1 MEPAFTTAQAR
12 LVGVRP
18 DRLRAGDLLTPT
30 SGVRSRRSDDITHVS
45 TAHAYALV
53 LPRPFAFSHETAA
66 RLFGLPV
73 PRPWKAGQPLHV
85 MRPTGTPLVVRAGI
99 TSHRGLERRY
109 TEFARALPVTDPL
122 ETWAD
127 LAGTLAEDDVL
138 AVADAL
144 LAQGLAR
151 PKDLERAAADRRTK
165 GCGALRRC
173 AAAARPGAASP
184 WESKARHTFIT
195 WGLPEPELNVDVR
208 SSDGRWLARPDFLW
222 RARRVVGEYDGDQ
235 HRTDRAQWQ
244 YERERRA
251 RLEDAGF
258 TYVEMTSL
266 SLTSPRHRDALR
278 ERLTRLLLG

>member
-1 MEPAFTTAQAR
+1 MTVVNTAR
-12 LVGVRP
+12 
-18 DRLRAGDLLTPT
+18 
-30 SGVRSRRSDDITHVS
+30 
-45 TAHAYALV
+45 AYALV
-53 LPRPFAFSHETAA
+53 LPRPFAFSHLTAA
-66 RLFGLPV
+66 RLLGLPT
-73 PRPWKAGQPLHV
+73 PRPWTPDERLHV
-85 MRPTGTPLVVRAGI
+85 MRPKGTSLLTRAGVHG
-99 TSHRGLERRY
+99 HRGLERRHTDFVEGLAV
-109 TEFARALPVTDPL
+109 TEPL

-127 LAGTLAEDDVL
+127 LGHELAQDD
-138 AVADAL
+138 L
-144 LAQGLAR
+144 LAIADNLLARDLTR
-151 PKDLERAAADRRTK
+151 PKDLERIAADRSTR
-165 GCGALRRC
+165 GSVALRRC
-173 AAAARPGAASP
+173 ASLARAGSASP
-184 WESKARHTFIT
+184 WESKARHAFLT
-195 WGLPEPELNVDVR
+195 WGLPEPELNVDVH